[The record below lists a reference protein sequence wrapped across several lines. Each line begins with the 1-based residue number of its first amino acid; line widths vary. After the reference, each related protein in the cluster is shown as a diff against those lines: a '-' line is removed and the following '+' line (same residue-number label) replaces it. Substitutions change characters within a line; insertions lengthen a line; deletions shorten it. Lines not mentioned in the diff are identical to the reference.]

1 MKVMVIV
8 KASADS
14 EAGKLPTQQLLA
26 DMMQFNDQL
35 VKAGILLA
43 ADGLKPSSAGVR
55 VRFSGTSR
63 SVTAGPF
70 TETNEL
76 VAGFWL
82 WQVKSLDEA
91 IAWVKRCPNPML
103 VDSDIEIRPLFEPA
117 DFGPALTPELAQQEQ
132 QMRDHIEQR
141 QLDPPRFERGRELL
155 LAGYQQTY
163 SFETR
168 SGIPAQWARFVPH
181 LGKIP
186 GQVGSTTYGVS
197 WNYQPGQGF
206 DYLSGVEVSAG
217 APLAEGFSQLKLAP
231 QDYAVFTHRGHFSA
245 IPATLEAIW
254 KAWLP
259 NSGRE
264 AAAAPCFERY
274 SEEFNPQTGMGGTE
288 IWLPLK
294 S

>member
-8 KASADS
+8 KASTDS

-43 ADGLKPSSAGVR
+43 ADGLKPSSQGVR

-117 DFGPALTPELAQQEQ
+117 DFGPALTPELTQQEQ
-132 QMRDHIEQR
+132 QMRSQIEQR

-186 GQVGSTTYGVS
+186 GQVGSSTYGVS

-206 DYLSGVEVSAG
+206 DYLSGVEVSAERLWPRDSASSSSRRKTMRCSRIGGISRRSRPRWKPSGKGGCRTRG
-217 APLAEGFSQLKLAP
+217 AKPLGLPAS
-231 QDYAVFTHRGHFSA
+231 SA
-245 IPATLEAIW
+245 TARSSTRKPGWVER
-254 KAWLP
+254 K
-259 NSGRE
+259 SGCR
-264 AAAAPCFERY
+264 
-274 SEEFNPQTGMGGTE
+274 
-288 IWLPLK
+288 
-294 S
+294 